1 MTETATTNVLTS
13 DHIRDMIRN
22 GMPSRE
28 MNDLVRN
35 GSQLPDNRLVTQQSW
50 IWRSLLYCHREM
62 RRDIKQYRTDM
73 GRVENRN
80 SPAYWIDWM
89 SNGKLNKNSDAAD
102 IHKVILEDAK
112 NPPRILSRQH
122 LENAVTF
129 LTTEG
134 VAETI
139 IKFIGK

>member
-1 MTETATTNVLTS
+1 MTETATTNVLTP
-13 DHIRDMIRN
+13 DFIRMMIRPTKSVEN
-22 GMPSRE
+22 SPAF
-28 MNDLVRN
+28 VA
-35 GSQLPDNRLVTQQSW
+35 QQQSW

-89 SNGKLNKNSDAAD
+89 SNGRLGKNSDAAD
-102 IHKVILEDAK
+102 IHKVILEDQK
-112 NPPRILSRQH
+112 DPPRTLSRQH

>member
-1 MTETATTNVLTS
+1 M
-13 DHIRDMIRN
+13 
-22 GMPSRE
+22 
-28 MNDLVRN
+28 
-35 GSQLPDNRLVTQQSW
+35 
-50 IWRSLLYCHREM
+50 
-62 RRDIKQYRTDM
+62 KQYRTDM

-89 SNGKLNKNSDAAD
+89 SDGRLNKNSDAAD
-102 IHKVILEDAK
+102 IHNVILEDAK
-112 NPPRILSRQH
+112 DPPRTLSGRH
-122 LENAVTF
+122 FDNALTF